1 MNSLIQPQNLIMT
14 AKMGHPQT
22 RRQHLFTVGIT
33 GGIGSGKSAVAD
45 YFAGQGICIVDADI
59 VARVVVEPGTKALAQ
74 ITERFGNDILIND
87 QLDRGKLRTII
98 FAAADERKWLE
109 NLLHPLI
116 EEQIIDQLGQATSR
130 YAVLVSP
137 LMLEIGQQALVDRVL
152 VVDVP
157 EHIQIERTMSRD
169 RMTEEQT
176 RQILNSQISREQR
189 LAKAHDVVDNSGS
202 LAQLHQCLEPLHQR
216 YLRLA

>member
-1 MNSLIQPQNLIMT
+1 
-14 AKMGHPQT
+14 MGHPQT
-22 RRQHLFTVGIT
+22 RHHHLFTVGIT

-45 YFAGQGICIVDADI
+45 YFSGQGICIVDADI
-59 VARVVVEPGTKALAQ
+59 VARVVVEPGTKALTA
-74 ITERFGNDILIND
+74 ITERFGNDILTNG
-87 QLDRGKLRTII
+87 QLDRRKLRTII
-98 FAAADERKWLE
+98 FAAADERQWLE

-116 EEQIIDQLGQATSR
+116 EQQIIDQLGQATSR

-137 LMLEIGQQALVDRVL
+137 LMLEIGQQVLVDRVL

-157 EHIQIERTMSRD
+157 EHIQIERTMTRD
-169 RMTEEQT
+169 QMTEEQT

-189 LAKAHDVVDNSGS
+189 LARAHDVVDNSGS
-202 LAQLHQCLEPLHQR
+202 LAQLHQYLEPLHQR

>member
-1 MNSLIQPQNLIMT
+1 
-14 AKMGHPQT
+14 MGHPQT

-33 GGIGSGKSAVAD
+33 GGIGSGKSAVAN

-59 VARVVVEPGTKALAQ
+59 IARSVVEPGTNALVA
-74 ITERFGNDILIND
+74 ITERFGHDILTNG
-87 QLDRGKLRTII
+87 QLDRKKLRTII
-98 FAAADERKWLE
+98 FAAADKRRWLE

-116 EEQIIDQLGQATSR
+116 EQQIIAQLSQATSR

-137 LMLEIGQQALVDRVL
+137 LMLEIGQHALVDRVL

-157 EHIQIERTMSRD
+157 ECIQIERTMTRD
-169 RMTEEQT
+169 QMTEEQT
-176 RQILNSQISREQR
+176 RQILSSQISREQR
-189 LAKAHDVVDNSGS
+189 LAKAHDIVDNSGT
-202 LAQLHQCLEPLHQR
+202 LAQLHQYLEPLHQR

>member
-1 MNSLIQPQNLIMT
+1 
-14 AKMGHPQT
+14 MGHPQT
-22 RRQHLFTVGIT
+22 RRQHLFTVGVT

-45 YFAGQGICIVDADI
+45 YFASQGICIVDADI

-74 ITERFGNDILIND
+74 ITERFGNDILING

-98 FAAADERKWLE
+98 FAAPDERKWLE

-116 EEQIIDQLGQATSR
+116 EQQIIDQLGQVTSR

-157 EHIQIERTMSRD
+157 EHIQIERTMTRD
-169 RMTEEQT
+169 QMTEEQT

-189 LAKAHDVVDNSGS
+189 LAKAHDIVDNSGS
-202 LAQLHQCLEPLHQR
+202 LAQLHHYLEPLHQR

>member
-1 MNSLIQPQNLIMT
+1 MNSLKTGQPQNLL
-14 AKMGHPQT
+14 MGHPQT
-22 RRQHLFTVGIT
+22 QRLHRFTVGVT

-45 YFAGQGICIVDADI
+45 FFASKGVCIVDADI
-59 VARVVVEPGTKALAQ
+59 AARVVVEPGTRALAA
-74 ITERFGNDILIND
+74 IAEHFGGEILTNG
-87 QLDRGKLRTII
+87 QLDRRKLRAII
-98 FAAADERKWLE
+98 FARADERKWLE

-116 EEQIIDQLGQATSR
+116 KEQIIALLSQATSS

-137 LMLEIGQQALVDRVL
+137 LMLETGQQTLVDRVL

-157 EHIQIERTMSRD
+157 ESVQIERTMARD
-169 RMTEEQT
+169 QMTEEQT
-176 RQILNSQISREQR
+176 RQILNSQIDRTQR

-202 LAQLHQCLEPLHQR
+202 LAQLHQSLEPLHQR

>member
-1 MNSLIQPQNLIMT
+1 MNSLIQPQNFKT
-14 AKMGHPQT
+14 GHPQT
-22 RRQHLFTVGIT
+22 RRQHLFTVGVT

-45 YFAGQGICIVDADI
+45 YFASQGICIVDADI
-59 VARVVVEPGTKALAQ
+59 VARVVVEPGTKALTA
-74 ITERFGNDILIND
+74 IAERFGNDILING
-87 QLDRGKLRTII
+87 QLDRGRLRTII

-116 EEQIIDQLGQATSR
+116 EQQIIEQLGQATSR

-137 LMLEIGQQALVDRVL
+137 LMLETGQQALVDRVL

-157 EHIQIERTMSRD
+157 EPIQIERTMTRD
-169 RMTEEQT
+169 QMTEEQT

-202 LAQLHQCLEPLHQR
+202 LTQLHQYLEPLHQR

>member
-1 MNSLIQPQNLIMT
+1 
-14 AKMGHPQT
+14 MGHPQT

-33 GGIGSGKSAVAD
+33 GGIGSGKSAVAN

-59 VARVVVEPGTKALAQ
+59 IARSVVEPGTNALVA
-74 ITERFGNDILIND
+74 ITERFGHDILTNG
-87 QLDRGKLRTII
+87 QLDRKKLRTII
-98 FAAADERKWLE
+98 FAAADKRRWLE

-116 EEQIIDQLGQATSR
+116 EQQIIAQLSQATSR

-157 EHIQIERTMSRD
+157 ECIQIERTMTRD
-169 RMTEEQT
+169 QMTEEQT
-176 RQILNSQISREQR
+176 RQILSSQISREQR
-189 LAKAHDVVDNSGS
+189 LAKAHDIVDNSGT
-202 LAQLHQCLEPLHQR
+202 LAQLHQYLEPLHQR

>member
-1 MNSLIQPQNLIMT
+1 MNSLIQPQNFKT
-14 AKMGHPQT
+14 GHPQT
-22 RRQHLFTVGIT
+22 RRQHLFTVGVT

-45 YFAGQGICIVDADI
+45 YFASQGICIVDADI
-59 VARVVVEPGTKALAQ
+59 VARVVVEPGTKALTA
-74 ITERFGNDILIND
+74 IAERFGNDILING
-87 QLDRGKLRTII
+87 QLDRGRLRTII

-116 EEQIIDQLGQATSR
+116 EQQIIEQLGQATSR

-137 LMLEIGQQALVDRVL
+137 LMLETGQQALVDRVL

-157 EHIQIERTMSRD
+157 EHIQIERTMTRD
-169 RMTEEQT
+169 QMTEEQT
-176 RQILNSQISREQR
+176 RQILSSQISRERR

-202 LAQLHQCLEPLHQR
+202 LTQLHQYLEPLHQR

>member
-1 MNSLIQPQNLIMT
+1 MNSLIKPQNF
-14 AKMGHPQT
+14 KMGHPQT
-22 RRQHLFTVGIT
+22 RRQHLFTVGVT

-45 YFAGQGICIVDADI
+45 YFVSQGICIVDADI
-59 VARVVVEPGTKALAQ
+59 VARVVVEPGTKALTA
-74 ITERFGNDILIND
+74 ITERFGNDILING

-116 EEQIIDQLGQATSR
+116 EQQIIDQLSQATSR

-157 EHIQIERTMSRD
+157 EYIQIERTMTRD
-169 RMTEEQT
+169 QMTEEQT

-202 LAQLHQCLEPLHQR
+202 LAQLRQYLEPLHQR

>member
-1 MNSLIQPQNLIMT
+1 
-14 AKMGHPQT
+14 MGHPQT

-33 GGIGSGKSAVAD
+33 GGIGSGKSAVAN

-59 VARVVVEPGTKALAQ
+59 IARSVVEPGTNALVA
-74 ITERFGNDILIND
+74 ITERFGHDILTNG
-87 QLDRGKLRTII
+87 QLDRRKLRTII
-98 FAAADERKWLE
+98 FAAADKRRWLE

-116 EEQIIDQLGQATSR
+116 EQQIIAQLSQATSR

-157 EHIQIERTMSRD
+157 ECIQIERTMTRD
-169 RMTEEQT
+169 QMTEEQT
-176 RQILNSQISREQR
+176 RQILSSQISREQR
-189 LAKAHDVVDNSGS
+189 LAKAHDIVDNSGT
-202 LAQLHQCLEPLHQR
+202 LAQLHQYLEPLHQR